1 MDDFNAAGL
10 KAFGP
15 TKAAAELEWSKV
27 FAKEI
32 MVKYNVPT
40 AAYGTF
46 QISRKPRPTSRRKG
60 AQSSSRQMAWP
71 LGKVSSLREQLGK
84 PSRSRS

>member
-15 TKAAAELEWSKV
+15 TRLRLSRV
-27 FAKEI
+27 VGFCTEI

-40 AAYGTF
+40 AYGTF
-46 QISRKPRPTSRRKG
+46 QISGSQATSKKK
-60 AQSSSRQMAWP
+60 ASIVVKADAWP
-71 LGKVSSLREQLGK
+71 
-84 PSRSRS
+84 